1 MTNKNDIVSISKFL
15 SLVLRH
21 QPQKIGLS
29 LDDAGWADVSELLQ
43 RLAMAGWPVSLDL
56 LQQVVAG
63 NDKQRFS
70 FSEDGAR
77 IRANQGHSIEVELG
91 LEEAEPP
98 AVLYHGTASRFID
111 SVMRTGLDKRQRHH
125 VHMTADIGTARSV
138 GQRYGVP
145 VILAIDAAKMRAD
158 GHRFY
163 RSDNNVWLTDHVPVR
178 YLSRHHASERIHGRN
193 NE

>member
-1 MTNKNDIVSISKFL
+1 MTHKNNIVSTSKFL

-21 QPQKIGLS
+21 QPQTIGLT

-43 RLAMAGWPVSLDL
+43 KLALAGRTVTLDL
-56 LQQVVAG
+56 LREVVAS
-63 NDKQRFS
+63 NDKRRFS
-70 FSEDGAR
+70 FSEDGTR
-77 IRANQGHSIEVELG
+77 IRANQGHSIDVALG
-91 LEEAEPP
+91 LEELEPP

-125 VHMTADIGTARSV
+125 VHLTEDIVTARSV

-145 VILAIDAAKMRAD
+145 IILAIDAAAMCAD

-178 YLSRHHASERIHGRN
+178 YLSRHQMPA
-193 NE
+193 

>member
-43 RLAMAGWPVSLDL
+43 RLAMAGRPVSLDL

-70 FSEDGAR
+70 F
-77 IRANQGHSIEVELG
+77 IEVELG

-178 YLSRHHASERIHGRN
+178 YLSRHHASERIQGRN
-193 NE
+193 NG